1 MDQRVND
8 LFRRIRTSAEDLAD
22 RTEEAASR
30 VVGAAGQK
38 ASDMVESTKLNMKI
52 YDLNSD
58 MDRLYRE
65 IGKMLYDTHLG
76 EEIEQDSVQEKLVQ
90 LDEKHEE
97 IETLRAKL
105 SDLKTVRKCPVCGK
119 EYKSGDVFCSECG
132 SQL

>member
-8 LFRRIRTSAEDLAD
+8 LFGKIRTSAENLVD

-30 VVGAAGQK
+30 AADVAGRK
-38 ASDMVESTKLNMKI
+38 ASGVVESTKLNLKI
-52 YDLNSD
+52 FDLNSD
-58 MDRLYRE
+58 MDQIYRE

-76 EEIEQDSVQEKLVQ
+76 EQVDQEMVQEKLSQ

-97 IETLRAKL
+97 IERLRAKL
-105 SDLKTVRKCPVCGK
+105 NSLKTVHKCPVCGK
-119 EYKSGDVFCSECG
+119 ECKPDDAFCSECG